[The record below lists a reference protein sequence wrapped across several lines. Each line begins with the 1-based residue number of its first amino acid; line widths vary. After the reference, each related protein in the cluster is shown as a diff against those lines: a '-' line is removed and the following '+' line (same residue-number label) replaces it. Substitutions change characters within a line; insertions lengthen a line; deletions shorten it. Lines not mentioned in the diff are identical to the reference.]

1 MSHTLVSE
9 LSLTNYNVKIYG
21 DNLQPSII
29 ESMVVELNQQPYPK
43 QIIEIL
49 ETIEQVSQVSVFD
62 KENNLLTNSENR
74 SLEHNV

>member
-21 DNLQPSII
+21 DNLQPSVI
-29 ESMVVELNQQPYPK
+29 ESMVPELDQQPYPK
-43 QIIEIL
+43 QIIEVL
-49 ETIEQVSQVSVFD
+49 ESIEQVSQVSVFD